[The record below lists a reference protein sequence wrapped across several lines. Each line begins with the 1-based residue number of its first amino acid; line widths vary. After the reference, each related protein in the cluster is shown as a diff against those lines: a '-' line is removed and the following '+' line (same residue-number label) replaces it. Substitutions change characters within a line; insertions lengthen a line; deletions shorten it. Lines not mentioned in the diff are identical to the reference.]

1 MQVTPTRAFLRDL
14 KNISR
19 QDADAVA
26 DALEMFMQ
34 DPKAKPLN
42 FEPVKSRR
50 GYFTIRASYKTRVL
64 LLQQADDA
72 FDVVAVGN
80 HDYIYVSYFKK

>member
-1 MQVTPTRAFLRDL
+1 MQVRPTSGFRRDL
-14 KNISR
+14 KNVSR
-19 QDADAVA
+19 QEAEAVV
-26 DALEMFMQ
+26 DALGMFMQ

-64 LLQQADDA
+64 LSQQADGA